1 MKPFFRLIR
10 IKNLLII
17 AATQYLMR
25 YAILNP
31 ILKSI
36 DVSYGNDILKVPEL
50 SMQMTD
56 FQFLCLVLATCLI
69 TAAGYVIND
78 YFDTKTDLINRPGR
92 VVVGKTLSRRMVMA
106 IHIVLNTIGIGF
118 GFYVSF
124 SIGKPFFGFVFV
136 FVTGLLWFYSTTY
149 KRQFL
154 IGNLLV
160 AFLTGMVPFMVAA
173 FEIQPL
179 LKEYTSV
186 LVDYKISLFPIV
198 AWIGGFS
205 FFAFFLTLIREL
217 IKDMEDFK
225 GDKAFGR
232 RSVPVVLGLKGAK
245 IMVLT
250 LISLTILALV
260 FVGFLYLKTGISLIY
275 IALVIIL
282 PMIILAIR
290 LIRTETS
297 KGFHD
302 LSNFTKIIMLAGI
315 GYAGIASYIFMH

>member
-36 DVSYGNDILKVPEL
+36 DISHGNDIVNMTEL
-50 SMQMTD
+50 SMQMSG
-56 FQFLCLVLATCLI
+56 FEFLCLVFATCFI

-78 YFDTKTDLINRPGR
+78 YFDTKTDLINRPSS
-92 VVVGKTLSRRMVMA
+92 VVVGKTLSRRMVMV

-118 GFYVSF
+118 GFFVSF
-124 SIGKPFFGFVFV
+124 RIGKPLFGFVFV

-173 FEIQPL
+173 FEIPPL
-179 LKEYTSV
+179 LKEYASV
-186 LVDYKISLFPIV
+186 LVNYKISLFPIV
-198 AWIGGFS
+198 LWIGGFS

-232 RSVPVVLGLKGAK
+232 KSVPVVLGLKGAK
-245 IMVLT
+245 FMVMT
-250 LISLTILALV
+250 LISVTILALL
-260 FVGFLYLKTGISLIY
+260 FVGFLYLKTGISLVY
-275 IALVIIL
+275 ISLVIIL
-282 PMIILAIR
+282 PMLILAIK
-290 LIRTETS
+290 LIRTENS

-302 LSNFTKIIMLAGI
+302 LSNFTKIIMLAGV
-315 GYAGIASYIFMH
+315 GYAGIAWYIFMH